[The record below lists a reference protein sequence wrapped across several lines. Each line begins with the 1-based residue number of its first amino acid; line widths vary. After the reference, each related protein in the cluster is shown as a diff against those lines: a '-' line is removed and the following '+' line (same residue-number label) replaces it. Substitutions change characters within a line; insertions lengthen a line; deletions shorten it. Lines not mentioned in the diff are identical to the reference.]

1 MPIRERNALA
11 FATLYG
17 VSAEWLLCGDDGLAI
32 MRRRIERLK
41 RRVSLKASAASF
53 TGDNPINR
61 KREYILG
68 DAANGLGMS
77 CGMFSAL
84 PAPCPY

>member
-1 MPIRERNALA
+1 MRGHAPSSYFIA

-41 RRVSLKASAASF
+41 RRVSRKTSAA
-53 TGDNPINR
+53 
-61 KREYILG
+61 
-68 DAANGLGMS
+68 
-77 CGMFSAL
+77 
-84 PAPCPY
+84 